1 MFDNKLNTAINKLE
15 NTFAE
20 QKMRAIRIVES
31 HKQLQ
36 NKLSMIKHLIKYPE
50 INNNEWI
57 INEIKKILKERNEN
71 ENDSRK

>member
-50 INNNEWI
+50 INDNEWI
-57 INEIKKILKERNEN
+57 LNEINKILKEDEKQN
-71 ENDSRK
+71 

>member
-1 MFDNKLNTAINKLE
+1 MFDTKLDFAINKLE

-50 INNNEWI
+50 INDNEWI
-57 INEIKKILKERNEN
+57 LNEINKVLK
-71 ENDSRK
+71 DIK

>member
-50 INNNEWI
+50 ISDNEWI
-57 INEIKKILKERNEN
+57 LNQINKILKEDE
-71 ENDSRK
+71 K

>member
-20 QKMRAIRIVES
+20 QNMRAIRIVES
-31 HKQLQ
+31 HKQLK

-50 INNNEWI
+50 VDDNEWI
-57 INEIKKILKERNEN
+57 LNEIKKLLKESE
-71 ENDSRK
+71 

>member
-36 NKLSMIKHLIKYPE
+36 NKLSMIKHLMKYPE
-50 INNNEWI
+50 VDDNEWI
-57 INEIKKILKERNEN
+57 LNEIKKLLKESE
-71 ENDSRK
+71 

>member
-1 MFDNKLNTAINKLE
+1 MFDNKLDTAINKLE

-50 INNNEWI
+50 ISDNEWI
-57 INEIKKILKERNEN
+57 LNEIKKILEEN
-71 ENDSRK
+71 EKQN

>member
-1 MFDNKLNTAINKLE
+1 MFDNKLDTAINKLE

-36 NKLSMIKHLIKYPE
+36 NKLSMIEHLMKYPE
-50 INNNEWI
+50 VNDNEWI
-57 INEIKKILKERNEN
+57 LNEIKKVLKER
-71 ENDSRK
+71 K

>member
-36 NKLSMIKHLIKYPE
+36 NKLSMIKHLMKYPE
-50 INNNEWI
+50 IDDNDWI
-57 INEIKKILKERNEN
+57 LNEIKKVLKESE
-71 ENDSRK
+71 

>member
-1 MFDNKLNTAINKLE
+1 MFDNKLDTAINKLE

-36 NKLSMIKHLIKYPE
+36 NKLSMIKHLIQYPE
-50 INNNEWI
+50 INDNEWI
-57 INEIKKILKERNEN
+57 LNEIKKIIEK
-71 ENDSRK
+71 K

>member
-1 MFDNKLNTAINKLE
+1 MFDTKLDFAINKLE
-15 NTFAE
+15 NTLAE

-50 INNNEWI
+50 INDNEWI
-57 INEIKKILKERNEN
+57 LNEINKILKEDEKQN
-71 ENDSRK
+71 

>member
-1 MFDNKLNTAINKLE
+1 MFDDRLNIAIEKLE

-36 NKLSMIKHLIKYPE
+36 NKLSMIKHLMKYPE
-50 INNNEWI
+50 IDDNEWI
-57 INEIKKILKERNEN
+57 LNEIKKLLKESE
-71 ENDSRK
+71 

>member
-1 MFDNKLNTAINKLE
+1 MFDTKLDFAINKLE
-15 NTFAE
+15 NTLAE

-50 INNNEWI
+50 ISDNDWI
-57 INEIKKILKERNEN
+57 INEIKKILKEDEKQN
-71 ENDSRK
+71 

>member
-1 MFDNKLNTAINKLE
+1 MFDNKLDTAINKLE

-50 INNNEWI
+50 INDNEWI
-57 INEIKKILKERNEN
+57 LNEINKILEEEKC
-71 ENDSRK
+71 

>member
-50 INNNEWI
+50 ISDNEWI
-57 INEIKKILKERNEN
+57 LNEIKKIIEK
-71 ENDSRK
+71 K

>member
-36 NKLSMIKHLIKYPE
+36 NKLSMIEHLMKYPE
-50 INNNEWI
+50 VDNNEWI
-57 INEIKKILKERNEN
+57 LNEIKKVLKENEKN
-71 ENDSRK
+71 NY